1 MIIRETFDPKWS
13 KTLAKR
19 KKGFTTF
26 VEQYYADFQAKY
38 PNLCNEDLIYRLNK
52 DYIDGIVQFTEGGQ
66 MIYTPSAGTQSW
78 QAFLADP
85 EKQWKTGYSAK
96 ALAYCWEEA
105 SGFPKEIKELFETYD
120 GDDFVDI
127 VPTLVLPEHKVPLP
141 GGSTQ
146 SQNDAFVLART
157 PDDLISITIEGKVSE
172 PFGETLGKWNT
183 QSKGKITRLEYLKE
197 QLGLPDEIDPNIRY
211 QLLHRTASAIIEA
224 KRFHASKAVMIVHSF
239 SQENEWLENYQ
250 AFVRLYGK
258 EAGIGE
264 LVHATTILG
273 IDLYLGWAKGD
284 TRYLSV

>member
-1 MIIRETFDPKWS
+1 
-13 KTLAKR
+13 
-19 KKGFTTF
+19 
-26 VEQYYADFQAKY
+26 
-38 PNLCNEDLIYRLNK
+38 
-52 DYIDGIVQFTEGGQ
+52 

-105 SGFPKEIKELFETYD
+105 SGFPREIQELFD
-120 GDDFVDI
+120 HADSDDFVDI
-127 VPTLVLPEHKVPLP
+127 VSALVFPEHKVPLP

-157 PDDLISITIEGKVSE
+157 PDELVSITIEGKVSE

-183 QSKGKITRLEYLKE
+183 QTKGKIERLAYLKK
-197 QLGLPDEIDPNIRY
+197 QLGLTGDINPNIRY

-224 KRFHASKAVMIVHSF
+224 KRFHATKAVMIVHSF
-239 SQENEWLENYQ
+239 SQENEWFEDYQ
-250 AFVRLYGK
+250 AFVQLYGK

-264 LVHATTILG
+264 LVHVTTSMG
-273 IDLYLGWAKGD
+273 VDLYLGWAKGEA
-284 TRYLSV
+284 RYLKV